1 MNHDEASPPNRNPA
15 VTTTEPDVP
24 EQDGF
29 QQEMPWLRE
38 RTTATRSLQVVR
50 RAINRAQAKALML
63 EHLARV
69 VAIDFR
75 GTDFA
80 PPRLLVRV
88 PGGGPFAVEVDDVLE
103 LELELQSL
111 AANERSKIAR
121 IQGAGVMVDPGD
133 VDIGPGV
140 AVSLPRPPQ
149 DESPVDNPE
158 FRRASNAQDATAR
171 AAAKAYG
178 ATMGKVG

>member
-1 MNHDEASPPNRNPA
+1 MSHDEASPPKRNPA
-15 VTTTEPDVP
+15 VTTTEPDASN
-24 EQDGF
+24 DDAL

-63 EHLARV
+63 EHLSRA

-88 PGGGPFAVEVDDVLE
+88 PGGGAFAVEPDDVIDLE
-103 LELELQSL
+103 LELLGL
-111 AANERSKIAR
+111 AASERSKIAR
-121 IQGAGVMVDPGD
+121 ILSAGVTVDPGD

-140 AVSLPRPPQ
+140 AVSLPRPPD

-158 FRRASNAQDATAR
+158 FRRASNAQDATAK
-171 AAAKAYG
+171 AATKASG
-178 ATMGKVG
+178 ATGKVG